1 MGSRPGKQPSQA
13 GVPDK
18 PAIPL
23 GRRPGRQPSQ
33 AGQAGQASQ
42 AAKQPSSQAAK
53 QPGSQAARQAC
64 RLPDRQPGPRAA
76 TQAASQ
82 PIRRPWRAAGRAAG
96 QAGQPGGPR
105 GALTHR
111 RRRCGIGSRQN
122 PIVFDFGA
130 QVSLRLDGPVFRSL
144 QNKRSSCLEGTQTP
158 GPLARFSFSAFQ
170 VSGAPPAPPCTKL
183 RDGVPGTQSR
193 YERLFCKTQSTPSP
207 STLCL
212 GGGGGRPGASATK
225 ANLGPQP
232 AKVRP

>member
-1 MGSRPGKQPSQA
+1 MGSRPSKQPSQA

-53 QPGSQAARQAC
+53 QPGSQAAREAC

-130 QVSLRLDGPVFRSL
+130 QVSLCLDGPVFRCL
-144 QNKRSSCLEGTQTP
+144 QNKRSSCLEDARTVV
-158 GPLARFSFSAFQ
+158 GPPRSLFRAIQ
-170 VSGAPPAPPCTKL
+170 VSAAPPRPP
-183 RDGVPGTQSR
+183 GHNVEG
-193 YERLFCKTQSTPSP
+193 E
-207 STLCL
+207 
-212 GGGGGRPGASATK
+212 
-225 ANLGPQP
+225 
-232 AKVRP
+232 